1 MRWKAQSR
9 GSTRAQRRVLGSGRP
24 LRRAEPSF
32 PGLFP
37 SASCSWSSL
46 CSPGRSLPLSQKR
59 RLLLDSTGQPGHR
72 RLFPLFL
79 LRPEHLPQPCHPAES
94 LRQSPEAVSRV
105 WGTTDRARPSWPP
118 RPTPSGLPHSA
129 RAGAPSL
136 GCSRRSSFCRSGSRQ
151 RRLLW
156 GQAGPCGRASRLP
169 REEPCPQAALLPLR
183 EATLRAVPGWLPAPF
198 ARVTMCSSTPSVR
211 PVPGR
216 RLHSSVPGPLLG
228 LASPTPQ
235 VYALLVCAF
244 LLRPPAG
251 RRERGRRGQDS
262 ASSSAASL
270 AQRPSPGQGLPG
282 TFRKADQSLKSSDSS
297 DKALR
302 TREASLEHGTQ
313 LWGLP
318 HAGLPGPSFLS
329 LTAVTW
335 RRNPLSRSVAAS
347 LSATHSFLEVV
358 AK

>member
-169 REEPCPQAALLPLR
+169 REEPRPRPRSA
-183 EATLRAVPGWLPAPF
+183 PAGG
-198 ARVTMCSSTPSVR
+198 RHSSPSVR
-211 PVPGR
+211 
-216 RLHSSVPGPLLG
+216 RLSGP
-228 LASPTPQ
+228 S
-235 VYALLVCAF
+235 
-244 LLRPPAG
+244 
-251 RRERGRRGQDS
+251 RGGC
-262 ASSSAASL
+262 
-270 AQRPSPGQGLPG
+270 QRPSPVSRCAHRLRACVPYPAAAYTALSRGRCLVSRHRPHKFMRFSSVPSCFAHLLGAVSGGAAGRTARAPRRPRWRSAHLPG
-282 TFRKADQSLKSSDSS
+282 RV
-297 DKALR
+297 
-302 TREASLEHGTQ
+302 
-313 LWGLP
+313 
-318 HAGLPGPSFLS
+318 FL
-329 LTAVTW
+329 A
-335 RRNPLSRSVAAS
+335 
-347 LSATHSFLEVV
+347 LSARPISL
-358 AK
+358 

>member
-1 MRWKAQSR
+1 
-9 GSTRAQRRVLGSGRP
+9 
-24 LRRAEPSF
+24 
-32 PGLFP
+32 
-37 SASCSWSSL
+37 
-46 CSPGRSLPLSQKR
+46 
-59 RLLLDSTGQPGHR
+59 
-72 RLFPLFL
+72 
-79 LRPEHLPQPCHPAES
+79 
-94 LRQSPEAVSRV
+94 
-105 WGTTDRARPSWPP
+105 
-118 RPTPSGLPHSA
+118 
-129 RAGAPSL
+129 
-136 GCSRRSSFCRSGSRQ
+136 
-151 RRLLW
+151 
-156 GQAGPCGRASRLP
+156 
-169 REEPCPQAALLPLR
+169 
-183 EATLRAVPGWLPAPF
+183 
-198 ARVTMCSSTPSVR
+198 MCTSTPSVR

-216 RLHSSVPGPLLG
+216 RLHSSVLGPLLG

-235 VYALLVCAF
+235 VCALLVCAF

-347 LSATHSFLEVV
+347 LSATPVFWKSLQNRKGRNFPFFCACYLQVTQ
-358 AK
+358 KPTKRRPPR

>member
-1 MRWKAQSR
+1 MATTAHPIRPPALRQ
-9 GSTRAQRRVLGSGRP
+9 GRRSL
-24 LRRAEPSF
+24 
-32 PGLFP
+32 PGLFQALFFLP
-37 SASCSWSSL
+37 QRPLAETASVGPGGTVWASEPTPPRRTASSSSL
-46 CSPGRSLPLSQKR
+46 GPR
-59 RLLLDSTGQPGHR
+59 RR
-72 RLFPLFL
+72 
-79 LRPEHLPQPCHPAES
+79 
-94 LRQSPEAVSRV
+94 
-105 WGTTDRARPSWPP
+105 
-118 RPTPSGLPHSA
+118 
-129 RAGAPSL
+129 
-136 GCSRRSSFCRSGSRQ
+136 
-151 RRLLW
+151 
-156 GQAGPCGRASRLP
+156 
-169 REEPCPQAALLPLR
+169 AALLPLR

-198 ARVTMCSSTPSVR
+198 AGVTMCSSTPSVR

-235 VYALLVCAF
+235 VCALLVCAF

>member
-79 LRPEHLPQPCHPAES
+79 LRPEHLPQPCHPAEP

-169 REEPCPQAALLPLR
+169 REEPCPQAALRPLR

-198 ARVTMCSSTPSVR
+198 VSRCAHRLRACVPYPAAAYTALSRGRCLVSRHR
-211 PVPGR
+211 PHKFTR
-216 RLHSSVPGPLLG
+216 FSSVPSCFAHLLG
-228 LASPTPQ
+228 AVSGG
-235 VYALLVCAF
+235 A
-244 LLRPPAG
+244 AG
-251 RRERGRRGQDS
+251 RTARAPRRPRWRS
-262 ASSSAASL
+262 AH
-270 AQRPSPGQGLPG
+270 LPG
-282 TFRKADQSLKSSDSS
+282 RV
-297 DKALR
+297 
-302 TREASLEHGTQ
+302 
-313 LWGLP
+313 
-318 HAGLPGPSFLS
+318 FL
-329 LTAVTW
+329 A
-335 RRNPLSRSVAAS
+335 
-347 LSATHSFLEVV
+347 LSARPISL
-358 AK
+358 